1 MKSRII
7 GTTLP
12 VLEVM
17 LEPGDR
23 LVSEPGHF
31 SWITGSVDL
40 QTSALTA
47 GAKGFFGAIG
57 RAFAGGGLFMN
68 EFSPVGA
75 GGMVAFAATVPGHIK
90 ELTLSPGQSYLV
102 HRHGFLC
109 GTDGIELS
117 VAFQK
122 SLGAGLFGGEGF
134 VLQRLSGNAKAWV
147 ELGGEVVG
155 YNLAPGQVIRVH
167 PGHVGLFEE
176 SVQFDITLMPGVK
189 NALFGGAGL
198 FLAELTGPGQVWL
211 QTLTVPNLAHAL
223 SPYISRDAAT
233 SPTAAGAAF
242 GAREGV
248 PGAVA
253 GAVVG
258 SVLDNLFGSDK

>member
-12 VLEVM
+12 VLEVV

-23 LVSEPGHF
+23 IVSEPGHF
-31 SWITGSVDL
+31 SWFTGGVDL
-40 QTSALTA
+40 QTSAMTA
-47 GAKGFFGAIG
+47 GAKGLFGALG
-57 RAFAGGGLFMN
+57 RAFSGGGLFMN
-68 EFSPVGA
+68 EFAATGA

-90 ELTLSPGQSYLV
+90 ELAVSGGNSYLV

-109 GTDGIELS
+109 GTEGVELS

-134 VLQRLSGNAKAWV
+134 VLQRLSGSGTTWV
-147 ELGGEVVG
+147 ELGGEVVSFA
-155 YNLAPGQVIRVH
+155 LAPGQTLQVH

-198 FLAELTGPGQVWL
+198 FLARLTGPGQVWL

-223 SPYISRDAAT
+223 SPYIARDAAS
-233 SPTAAGAAF
+233 SPAAAGAAI

-248 PGAVA
+248 GGMVT